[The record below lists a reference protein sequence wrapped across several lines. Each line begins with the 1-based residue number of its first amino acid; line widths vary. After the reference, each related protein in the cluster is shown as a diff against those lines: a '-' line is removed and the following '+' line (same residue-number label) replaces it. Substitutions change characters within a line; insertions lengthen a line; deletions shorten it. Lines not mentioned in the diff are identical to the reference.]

1 MSFIQYLK
9 DKRNFFI
16 LYVIVM
22 FFVSLMMF
30 VSAHSRHAVN
40 DIVYINVVIFFIVA
54 TYLIIEYYFNRE
66 FYLELHDLVE
76 SSHEEFLATLP
87 KPRNNEQQIY
97 LELLKKVNG
106 MHGDQLQKL
115 YNEKRDHQDFIT
127 SWIHEVKVPIAA
139 GRLLMENSNGRTEIG
154 RASCRER
161 EKDWRVTDKA
171 EDGIRDGHVTGVQ
184 TCALPISK
192 Q

>member
-1 MSFIQYLK
+1 MNFFHYLK

-54 TYLIIEYYFNRE
+54 IYVIIEYYFNRE

-76 SSHEEFLATLP
+76 SRHEEFIATLP
-87 KPRNNEQQIY
+87 KSRNHEKKSY
-97 LELLKKVNG
+97 LELFK
-106 MHGDQLQKL
+106 
-115 YNEKRDHQDFIT
+115 I
-127 SWIHEVKVPIAA
+127 VK
-139 GRLLMENSNGRTEIG
+139 
-154 RASCRER
+154 
-161 EKDWRVTDKA
+161 
-171 EDGIRDGHVTGVQ
+171 
-184 TCALPISK
+184 
-192 Q
+192 